1 MNSYKLEIKKA
12 VQKFLDKHPDIKPKI
27 LAILKVIAENPETN
41 VRLFD
46 IKPIVGKNN
55 HYRLRVN
62 KYRLLFKKKDNELII
77 IALEAD
83 RRGDIYKGL

>member
-27 LAILKVIAENPETN
+27 LTILKIIAENPDIN

-46 IKPIVGKNN
+46 IKT
-55 HYRLRVN
+55 
-62 KYRLLFKKKDNELII
+62 KKC
-77 IALEAD
+77 
-83 RRGDIYKGL
+83 